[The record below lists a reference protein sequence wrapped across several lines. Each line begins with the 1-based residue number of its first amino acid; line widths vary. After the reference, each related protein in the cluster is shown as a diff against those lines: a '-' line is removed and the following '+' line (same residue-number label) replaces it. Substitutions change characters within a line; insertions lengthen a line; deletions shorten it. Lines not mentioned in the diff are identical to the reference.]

1 MSQDKTANPL
11 ALNCPVMEDILAQW
25 RRERPDIDPAPMAVI
40 GEILRTAERVRQTI
54 QTNWAS
60 QGLDFP
66 GMDVMLT
73 LRRQGRGEALSPTA
87 LSKEMMLSTSA
98 MTNRLDRLEKRNLI
112 ARTRDPEDRR
122 GIKIVMTEE
131 GFDLVDQMLVSHV
144 SSLEGLL
151 EALSPENRDQLRVLL
166 SNVGTPPHAD

>member
-1 MSQDKTANPL
+1 MSQDKSTKSL
-11 ALNCPVMEDILAQW
+11 ALNCPVMEDILTQW
-25 RRERPDIDPAPMAVI
+25 RRERPDIDPTPMAAI

-54 QTNWAS
+54 QANWAT

-73 LRRQGRGEALSPTA
+73 LRRQGRGKALSPTA

-112 ARTRDPEDRR
+112 ERTRDPKDRR

-131 GFDLVDQMLVSHV
+131 GFDLVDQMLASHV
-144 SSLEGLL
+144 GSLEHMLS
-151 EALSPENRDQLRVLL
+151 ALSAEQRDQLRVLL
-166 SNVGTPPHAD
+166 SNVDVE